1 MGSIEHVRKH
11 CKTMLLG
18 LAAVCYLEALL
29 SCLYGPMTIVDHAP
43 SRASEAVWAGCIV
56 GGLGCVALT
65 MARPLRKEGRAWGV
79 ICVAAFVIGVL
90 PSACAYAG
98 LPLPSAVIVGC
109 GVLRGCGLVCLGVAW
124 TCTVGTAPFD
134 RLLPAVA
141 AASLIAV
148 LMATALGEMGGYPA
162 AVGALAMAALA
173 TLPFWHVGRIFD
185 AVDARGGD
193 SVPRAR
199 KPGSRKLSALP
210 SLFYV
215 LASSAIG
222 AMLSIV
228 FVHAQPQPVLQGLV
242 PESSFGVVSASLVLL
257 AASLWGAKRLNL
269 PFIQWVACPAAAAL
283 IVVLSSFPVSGI
295 AFRIGA
301 IAVFAFFAA
310 LGLLSLVV
318 LAKVN
323 SRGEFSPLMTTGL
336 SFCCFAVAAWAGSLL
351 AASGLPVAQR
361 GELLLVVATTYF
373 AFLLVAPGV
382 RLWRTSKLPEEPLE
396 WESGERE
403 KPHASGEKAAEEACA
418 EVAVAY
424 GLSAREAELLP
435 YAFQGY
441 TSTYIAKAL
450 FISDNTVRSHLKNI
464 YRKLGV
470 SSKMEL
476 IDLVKRRRSE

>member
-1 MGSIEHVRKH
+1 MGSVEHVGKRG
-11 CKTMLLG
+11 KTMLLG

-29 SCLYGPMTIVDHAP
+29 SCLYGPMTIVAHAP
-43 SRASEAVWAGCIV
+43 SWASEAVWVGCIV
-56 GGLGCVALT
+56 GGLGCVALA
-65 MARPLRKEGRAWGV
+65 MVRPFRMEGRAWGI
-79 ICVAAFVIGVL
+79 ICAAAFVIGTL
-90 PSACAYAG
+90 PPACAYVG
-98 LPLPSAVIVGC
+98 LQLPSVVIVGC

-124 TCTVGTAPFD
+124 TCTVGTASFS

-141 AASLIAV
+141 AASLAAV
-148 LMATALGEMGGYPA
+148 LVATVLEEMGGYPA

-173 TLPFWHVGRIFD
+173 TLPSWRIGCVFGV
-185 AVDARGGD
+185 VDARGD
-193 SVPRAR
+193 SLVPRAR
-199 KPGSRKLSALP
+199 NSGPRKLSALP

-222 AMLSIV
+222 SMLSIV

-242 PESSFGVVSASLVLL
+242 PESSFGVASASVVLL
-257 AASLWGAKRLNL
+257 AASLWGGKRLDL

-295 AFRIGA
+295 AFHIGA

-318 LAKVN
+318 LAKAN
-323 SRGEFSPLMTTGL
+323 SQGEFSPLMTTGL

-351 AASGLPVAQR
+351 AASGLPVARR

-396 WESGERE
+396 WEKREQE
-403 KPHASGEKAAEEACA
+403 KPLAKGEKAVEEACA
-418 EVAVAY
+418 EVAVTY